1 MNTLCFLTLSVILVG
16 GPAEPLS
23 EPISL
28 FGAIRIALKNNPE
41 LATVR
46 ARVRRAEAR
55 VQEAKSR
62 FYPVVDLEA

>member
-46 ARVRRAEAR
+46 ARVRRG
-55 VQEAKSR
+55 
-62 FYPVVDLEA
+62 